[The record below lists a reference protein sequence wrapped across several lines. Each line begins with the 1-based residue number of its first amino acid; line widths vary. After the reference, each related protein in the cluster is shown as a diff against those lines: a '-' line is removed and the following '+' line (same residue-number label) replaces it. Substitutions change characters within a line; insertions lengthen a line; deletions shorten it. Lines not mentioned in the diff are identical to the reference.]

1 MNPTN
6 DAPAPHPFLG
16 ELIVVP
22 PEQEAEAVVART
34 RQWNSSLKPWDLV
47 ECRLVQEVARET
59 FRLERLHQR
68 EIALRHAQANQ
79 ARAHWDEDRRSAAK
93 SVAAGLSRN
102 PAHTLARLRHTK
114 HGCEL
119 IAGRWD
125 TLAAALDNRGSWTA
139 PERLLALNLLDVP
152 PELREAPSPLDAPA
166 GVDPLDHLRE
176 VAADEAARHRRF
188 ARNLEP
194 VDAIERE
201 SAALG
206 LGADTPELAGLR
218 KEERAGA
225 RQLAWCRSQFQS
237 NRLKGRIDPSDA
249 PPAPT
254 CRFDEDRPAYT
265 PPRRA
270 EADHPAASASS
281 AFSNPADASPRSAP
295 TASPDAPPGTDAP
308 PLRPRAAPRRRR
320 RA

>member
-1 MNPTN
+1 MTTIPSN
-6 DAPAPHPFLG
+6 APAPHPLFG

-22 PEQEAEAVVART
+22 PDQEAEAVVART
-34 RQWNSSLKPWDLV
+34 RQWNSSLKPWDLT
-47 ECRLVQEVARET
+47 ECWLVQDVARET
-59 FRLERLHQR
+59 FRLERIHQR
-68 EIALRHAQANQ
+68 EIALRAAQATQ
-79 ARAHWDEDRRSAAK
+79 AQSHWDEDRRSAVK

-102 PAHTLARLRHTK
+102 PAHTLALLRHTK

-125 TLAAALDNRGSWTA
+125 TLAAALETRGSWTA
-139 PERLLALNLLDVP
+139 TERLLALNLLDVP
-152 PELREAPSPLDAPA
+152 PELREAPSALDAPA

-206 LGADTPELAGLR
+206 LGADTPELASLR
-218 KEERAGA
+218 KEERLST
-225 RQLAWCRSQFQS
+225 RQLAWCRSQFKS
-237 NRLKGRIDPSDA
+237 SRLKGRIEPGDA

-254 CRFDEDRPAYT
+254 RRFDEERPAYK
-265 PPRRA
+265 PPRHVEPA
-270 EADHPAASASS
+270 SPADSESPAV
-281 AFSNPADASPRSAP
+281 AFSSPTDRSPQPQPSDAVAAPANPHP
-295 TASPDAPPGTDAP
+295 
-308 PLRPRAAPRRRR
+308 RPRAARRKR

>member
-1 MNPTN
+1 MTTIPSN
-6 DAPAPHPFLG
+6 APAPHPLFG

-22 PEQEAEAVVART
+22 PDQEAEAVVART
-34 RQWNSSLKPWDLV
+34 RQWNSSLKPWDLT
-47 ECRLVQEVARET
+47 ECWLVQDVARET
-59 FRLERLHQR
+59 FRLERIHQR
-68 EIALRHAQANQ
+68 EIALRAAQATQ
-79 ARAHWDEDRRSAAK
+79 AQNHWDEDRRSAAK

-102 PAHTLARLRHTK
+102 PAHTLALLRHTK

-125 TLAAALDNRGSWTA
+125 ALAAALETRGSWTA

-152 PELREAPSPLDAPA
+152 PELREAPSALDAPA

-206 LGADTPELAGLR
+206 LGADTPELAALR
-218 KEERAGA
+218 KEERLST
-225 RQLAWCRSQFQS
+225 RQLAWCRSQFKS

-249 PPAPT
+249 GPAPT
-254 CRFDEDRPAYT
+254 RRFDEERPAYK
-265 PPRRA
+265 PPRPAKPA
-270 EADHPAASASS
+270 EPDESSS
-281 AFSNPADASPRSAP
+281 AFANPDTPAP
-295 TASPDAPPGTDAP
+295 LPAQALPPDPATPPKD
-308 PLRPRAAPRRRR
+308 LHPRAAPRRRR
-320 RA
+320 A